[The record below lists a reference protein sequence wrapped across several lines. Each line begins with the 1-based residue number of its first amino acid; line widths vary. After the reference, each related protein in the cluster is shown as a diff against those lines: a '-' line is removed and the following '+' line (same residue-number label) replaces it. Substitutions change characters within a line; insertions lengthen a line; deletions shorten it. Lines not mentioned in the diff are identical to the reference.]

1 MSIQSVNGLMPN
13 RVTPA
18 TTPPRQPSQEAAGSA
33 TEATQPGTAS
43 VTSNL
48 TQVAVQDAKKPQE
61 SRNELE
67 KAVKD
72 VSEFVKTA
80 NNSLQFSIDD
90 DLGVTVV
97 KVIDTGTKE
106 LIRQIPSEEMLSIA
120 KALGSIKGLLVQQ
133 KA

>member
-13 RVTPA
+13 LATSPTTPA
-18 TTPPRQPSQEAAGSA
+18 RQPAPGVSGSA
-33 TEATQPGTAS
+33 TEIAQSSTPSNVTQA
-43 VTSNL
+43 
-48 TQVAVQDAKKPQE
+48 AVQDTKKSAD
-61 SRNELE
+61 SRNELD

-120 KALGSIKGLLVQQ
+120 KALGSIKGLLVRQ

>member
-1 MSIQSVNGLMPN
+1 MSIQPVSSPAPS
-13 RVTPA
+13 RVTSAAPNPRQHPPENTGA
-18 TTPPRQPSQEAAGSA
+18 TTD
-33 TEATQPGTAS
+33 TAQAS
-43 VTSNL
+43 NTANL
-48 TQVAVQDAKKPQE
+48 TQTAPPEPKKAQDA
-61 SRNELE
+61 RNELDR
-67 KAVKD
+67 AVKD

-90 DLGVTVV
+90 DLGRTVV

-120 KALGSIKGLLVQQ
+120 KALDSIKGLLVQQ